1 VDCSPEGSQRSL
13 QEEAAVGSRAD
24 VHVEGYTDC
33 RLDGRELRLV
43 GEPLWA
49 SCMTIDASTSCDPPW
64 EGRRSAWPQWT
75 QRCRCRS
82 TAMSA
87 RLLPRPHAASDASH
101 LLIRFRQTR
110 CHARGF
116 GRFPCITVT
125 LKTLIRNR
133 AQSRTGTGT
142 DVLAVEERWLGSL
155 VPIEEDSLVTACL
168 TSSSARS
175 YWGSDS

>member
-24 VHVEGYTDC
+24 VHVEGYTDR
-33 RLDGRELRLV
+33 RLDGQLRLV

-75 QRCRCRS
+75 QRCRVSLDGYVRASVATSSCCKGRLTLAHPFPS
-82 TAMSA
+82 DSMS
-87 RLLPRPHAASDASH
+87 RE
-101 LLIRFRQTR
+101 
-110 CHARGF
+110 GF